1 MWSLPLGGDEP
12 SLCSRE
18 GGDGREVSEEAEVTR
33 LEGDRA
39 SLRLWLGG
47 FRREG

>member
-39 SLRLWLGG
+39 SLRLWPSG